1 MSARYLAIG
10 LLFGDGGGNYDKNF
24 HELLE
29 NTTIYYEQA
38 LDSTYTVKFGLWRQ
52 QGRFG
57 NPSAFTERS
66 RMSPIAAEYGS
77 KKCALLEC
85 EYKHLL
91 TPVYIVYKN
100 SDPIYAFPHANGD
113 YQECYPIDYSRTVHM
128 VGDTEM
134 YVFYP
139 NSVLAGIENIT
150 VNVGGFAIPTNGD
163 GVPSGQFFAAGAYT
177 VTYRYK
183 QYTDHD
189 SYTENPYVVY
199 VGERTVTKTNT
210 LYSGNSTYIT
220 GCNYDF
226 ENTYYTD
233 LSNDEMYDEFQNV
246 YNSLFTA
253 LGIETYPIEILPLPT
268 T

>member
-1 MSARYLAIG
+1 MSARDLAIA
-10 LLFGDGGGNYDKNF
+10 LLLGDGGGNYDKNF

-29 NTTIYYEQA
+29 NTTIYFEQA

-57 NPSAFTERS
+57 NPSAFTNRAY
-66 RMSPIAAEYGS
+66 MVPYIGNYGS

-100 SDPIYAFPHANGD
+100 GTPLYAFPHANGN
-113 YQECYPIDYSRTVHM
+113 YQECAPIDYSSAHRQ
-128 VGDTEM
+128 VGDTVM
-134 YVFYP
+134 DVFYP
-139 NSVLAGIENIT
+139 NSVLVGIENIT
-150 VNVGGFAIPTNGD
+150 VNISGFSIPTYNGA
-163 GVPSGQFFAAGAYT
+163 PTGQFYAIGGYA
-177 VTYRYK
+177 VTYRYNE
-183 QYTDHD
+183 YTDHD

-199 VGERTVTKTNT
+199 LGERTETESNALTN
-210 LYSGNSTYIT
+210 GNSTYIT

>member
-1 MSARYLAIG
+1 MSARDLAIG

-57 NPSAFTERS
+57 NPSAFMQRSYTEVQVGT
-66 RMSPIAAEYGS
+66 YGS
-77 KKCALLEC
+77 KKCGLLEIRR
-85 EYKHLL
+85 KHLL

-100 SDPIYAFPHANGD
+100 GSPLYAFPHANGN
-113 YQECYPIDYSRTVHM
+113 YEECKPIDYNSAHRM

-134 YVFYP
+134 QVFYP
-139 NSVLAGIENIT
+139 YRILVAIENIT
-150 VNVGGFAIPTNGD
+150 VNVGGFAIPTYN
-163 GVPSGQFFAAGAYT
+163 GVPTGQFYAGGYYEA
-177 VTYRYK
+177 TYRYK
-183 QYTDHD
+183 YYTDQYD
-189 SYTENPYVVY
+189 EDEQPYVVY
-199 VGERTVTKTNT
+199 TGERTETMGNN
-210 LYSGNSTYIT
+210 LSSGNSTEII
-220 GCNYDF
+220 GGNYDF